1 MTAALLK
8 ELNKIDVDENINQVF
23 PASTVSTQLLLTNT
37 LLALPDLCGEVGGT
51 ALATTLFGLT
61 LLVGWYLRGGVLRR
75 VLSKAGHA
83 DNDLQV
89 LNRPTSCL
97 GRMIWFV
104 TLIFRWCCSFMQSFQ
119 LQSSK
124 VSNFYKQ
131 KITVYHNSEITSKL
145 LNLFHKCPS

>member
-8 ELNKIDVDENINQVF
+8 ELNQIDVDEYIYGQVF

-37 LLALPDLCGEVGGT
+37 LLALPDLCGQVGGT
-51 ALATTLFGLT
+51 ALASTLFGLT

-75 VLSKAGHA
+75 LLSKAGHA
-83 DNDLQV
+83 DNDLRV

-124 VSNFYKQ
+124 VSNIYKQ
-131 KITVYHNSEITSKL
+131 KLQFIMILK
-145 LNLFHKCPS
+145 

>member
-1 MTAALLK
+1 M
-8 ELNKIDVDENINQVF
+8 
-23 PASTVSTQLLLTNT
+23 STQLLLTNT

-51 ALATTLFGLT
+51 ALASTLFGLT

-75 VLSKAGHA
+75 LLSKVGHA
-83 DNDLQV
+83 DNDLRV

-97 GRMIWFV
+97 GRIIWFV

-124 VSNFYKQ
+124 VSNIYKQ
-131 KITVYHNSEITSKL
+131 KLQFIIILK
-145 LNLFHKCPS
+145 